1 VGDFERGILA
11 MALAIGCYFP
21 SAAASSVCMN
31 TDLLAKTT
39 SSSSSS
45 SCFFPSCFWKDW
57 IGLSWSFKAHANS
70 NGRAGDFCVVAS
82 SMDENNHGL
91 LFASLKWP
99 KREGVLRLVPFA
111 CRCRGNREKEGG
123 EDEEVATDV
132 VRMSADSGSL
142 CLYELM
148 DQAGLDTFH
157 ARVLIPFLHF
167 SAHL

>member
-1 VGDFERGILA
+1 MGDFERGILA
-11 MALAIGCYFP
+11 MALAIGCCFP
-21 SAAASSVCMN
+21 CAAASSVYMN

-45 SCFFPSCFWKDW
+45 SCFWKDW
-57 IGLSWSFKAHANS
+57 IGLSWSSKVHANS
-70 NGRAGDFCVVAS
+70 NGRAGDLCVVAS
-82 SMDENNHGL
+82 STDENNHGL

-132 VRMSADSGSL
+132 VPMSADFGSS